1 MHRSAWLLLLLTCL
15 VGAEPIADYAR
26 KGTCHVYYGIY
37 MLGNKVGWMSVREEN
52 VQFRGHQVHVA
63 ESTRHMERKAG
74 IFSAKSVQSATVRK
88 YYDLVGPGRLISA
101 LDRDVTDGKETVT
114 RVERHGKGLLLTR
127 PGQAPQNIPAIKHT
141 LLENQQIE
149 QWVTKARPGEVRHS
163 NTLNFDKDPIERQL
177 QLKYLGKQSITWGGL
192 PTTAYEVEMVD
203 RGMRGKALIR
213 ADGQLWKFKAGPME
227 IRAESK
233 TLAQKLDSNVD
244 MMAASSIRIQ
254 ERLGPARKVERLQ
267 LEVKN
272 IGNFKFPQSD
282 RQKVSIQNG
291 QTRLSLRRESTQG
304 PPQPLSPAQKKTYL
318 SAAPSLMVNAKT
330 RQLATRILQGNPKN
344 RAAHLQHWVYSRLQK
359 TYSKNAFKSQQV
371 LENMAGDCTEHAMLF
386 VALAR
391 AAGIPAREVGG
402 LMYVQGILGGSFA
415 WHAWGEIHNGRR
427 WVAMDPTW
435 DEELIDATHIK
446 MAESLDDYSWMQVLG
461 KIQLTVIPIAP
472 R

>member
-26 KGTCHVYYGIY
+26 KGNFHLFYGIY

-52 VQFRGHQVHVA
+52 VQFRGHEVHVA

-74 IFSAKSVQSATVRK
+74 IFSAKSVQSATV
-88 YYDLVGPGRLISA
+88 
-101 LDRDVTDGKETVT
+101 
-114 RVERHGKGLLLTR
+114 
-127 PGQAPQNIPAIKHT
+127 
-141 LLENQQIE
+141 
-149 QWVTKARPGEVRHS
+149 
-163 NTLNFDKDPIERQL
+163 
-177 QLKYLGKQSITWGGL
+177 
-192 PTTAYEVEMVD
+192 
-203 RGMRGKALIR
+203 
-213 ADGQLWKFKAGPME
+213 
-227 IRAESK
+227 
-233 TLAQKLDSNVD
+233 
-244 MMAASSIRIQ
+244 
-254 ERLGPARKVERLQ
+254 
-267 LEVKN
+267 
-272 IGNFKFPQSD
+272 
-282 RQKVSIQNG
+282 
-291 QTRLSLRRESTQG
+291 
-304 PPQPLSPAQKKTYL
+304 TYL
-318 SAAPSLMVNAKT
+318 SATPSLMVNAKT

-359 TYSKNAFKSQQV
+359 TYSKNAVNSQQV

-415 WHAWGEIHNGRR
+415 WQAWGEIHNGRR